1 MNLWDWLILALA
13 AGAVLGAVLA
23 IRRRRR
29 TGKHSCGC
37 DCGSC
42 PGCAAQKNHNREDP
56 V

>member
-1 MNLWDWLILALA
+1 MNAWDFLILALV
-13 AGAVLGAVLA
+13 AGAVLGSVLTL
-23 IRRRRR
+23 RRRKKAGR
-29 TGKHSCGC
+29 GCCG